1 MSRLVCGWG
10 VNDADYPIQIRRT
23 LEEGGLKKKVTE
35 FDCPFYKRW
44 SLMVMRCH
52 DEKFRA
58 RNPAYSNA
66 TICEQWKS
74 FSAFRAWM
82 ESMPW
87 QGNELDKDI
96 LGDGTHYSPVT
107 CCFVPKSVNVFW
119 TNCTSKTGVLVG
131 ANFAKDRGNW
141 VSRCTIAN
149 RKKTLG
155 VFHSELEAHQA
166 WIRAK
171 SQALT
176 DLLAPLDLD
185 ERIVA
190 AMHNKLRAFE
200 IQAAQLKATA

>member
-10 VNDADYPIQIRRT
+10 VNDAGYAIQIRKTHRN
-23 LEEGGLKKKVTE
+23 GGLKKVVTD

-44 SLMVMRCH
+44 SLMIMRCQN
-52 DEKFRA
+52 EKFRA

-66 TICEQWKS
+66 TICEEWKS
-74 FSAFRAWM
+74 FSAFRSWM

-87 QGNELDKDI
+87 RGNELDKDI
-96 LGDGTHYSPVT
+96 LGDGTHYSPAT

-119 TNCTSKTGVLVG
+119 TNCTSKNGVLIG

-141 VSRCTIAN
+141 VARCTIGN

-155 VFHSELEAHQA
+155 VFQSELEAHRA

-176 DLLAPLDLD
+176 GLLAPLGLD
-185 ERIVA
+185 QRIVT
-190 AMHNKLRAFE
+190 AMHDKLLAFE
-200 IQAAQLKATA
+200 AKAAQLKASP